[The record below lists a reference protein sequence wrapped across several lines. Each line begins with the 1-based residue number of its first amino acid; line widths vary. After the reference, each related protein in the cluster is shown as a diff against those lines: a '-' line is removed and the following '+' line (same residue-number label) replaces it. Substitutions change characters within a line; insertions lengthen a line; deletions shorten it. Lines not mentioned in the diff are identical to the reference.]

1 MPQGG
6 HFAAFE
12 EPQILAEDII
22 SFVNKIG
29 KEQEVHESGPFVLRQ
44 LLKFIDAFK
53 ISVTNSVIET
63 ARTIPDVPVVVE
75 DPNAN
80 TVPKDQTKDP
90 IQDRI
95 VELDAAM
102 KQRNEKKQN
111 EKERKEQ
118 TLDEQYIVEEIL
130 KKIPAQRD
138 DDIDEDDIKEMIDRE
153 KKKKRKSNKEK
164 EKSKHKKSK
173 HRNND

>member
-1 MPQGG
+1 MPRGG

-12 EPQILAEDII
+12 EPQLLAEDII

-29 KEQEVHESGPFVLRQ
+29 KEQDVHDSGPFILRQ

-63 ARTIPDVPVVVE
+63 ARNIPDLPVVVD
-75 DPNAN
+75 DPN
-80 TVPKDQTKDP
+80 VIPEPRDPTKDP
-90 IQDRI
+90 VKDTI

-102 KQRNEKKQN
+102 KRREEKK
-111 EKERKEQ
+111 EKN
-118 TLDEQYIVEEIL
+118 LDEQYIVEEIL

-138 DDIDEDDIKEMIDRE
+138 DDIDEDDIREMIGRE
-153 KKKKRKSNKEK
+153 KKKKRKGDKRREKEEREKSKRK
-164 EKSKHKKSK
+164 EKSK
-173 HRNND
+173 RRDND